1 MRPAFR
7 YCAGW
12 ACAALAATTVSW
24 VAIRDVVATAAVGD
38 PVPAGA
44 VVAGAG
50 STTEPTGRGRVST
63 PTATTVPSVS
73 LSPGQRIRP
82 SSDGPAT
89 APSGRPTEPSAPGG
103 RSPWPSS
110 TGVGDYKGYVLE
122 GGQVVVQLRADS
134 ASLVTAVPASG
145 YETQTW
151 ETDAWFRVDFVARRA
166 AFVDHRRLER
176 PPARRDGYRVLD
188 PRPPQVRPPGVRHH
202 GRWH

>member
-44 VVAGAG
+44 VVAAAGAG
-50 STTEPTGRGRVST
+50 PLPTGRAGFPT
-63 PTATTVPSVS
+63 PTPTSVPSAS
-73 LSPGQRIRP
+73 LSPRERIRP
-82 SSDGPAT
+82 AED
-89 APSGRPTEPSAPGG
+89 PTTAPGG
-103 RSPWPSS
+103 RPADRSGDHPPGGPAGPSP
-110 TGVGDYKGYVLE
+110 TGDYKGYVLT
-122 GGQVVVQLRADS
+122 GGQVVVQLRPDS

-151 ETDAWFRVDFVARRA
+151 KTDTWFRVDFVSDERRSSIIVA
-166 AFVDHRRLER
+166 WNGT
-176 PPARRDGYRVLD
+176 PPTATVTEF
-188 PRPPQVRPPGVRHH
+188 
-202 GRWH
+202 